1 MYIQVIHVYMMHS
14 LCFQIVSACK
24 FGILRQY
31 DPLDTIFPD
40 SKDNVNHVYF
50 VLSGECVLLQCLH
63 VRVS

>member
-1 MYIQVIHVYMMHS
+1 MICILYKLHYYACV
-14 LCFQIVSACK
+14 QIVSACK